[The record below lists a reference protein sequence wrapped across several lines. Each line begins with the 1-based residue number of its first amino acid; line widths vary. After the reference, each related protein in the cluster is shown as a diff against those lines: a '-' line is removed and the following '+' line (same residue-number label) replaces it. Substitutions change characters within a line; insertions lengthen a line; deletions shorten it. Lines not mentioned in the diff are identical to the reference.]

1 MKEKYFS
8 ISDVQA
14 FLACREKWDLSSPNR
29 QSLRHTA
36 TPRMYL
42 TQGSALHEA
51 IDANAK
57 QAGDRAVP
65 LEAAE
70 AFLTAEREAKV
81 EDIRKR
87 TGFAPWPAEMAEW
100 DEAAL
105 FTQKLI
111 AQYFDHY
118 GVDNPL
124 TDQGMEY
131 VATEVPFKIDI
142 SEWFPDRD
150 SDTTMYF
157 VGTFD
162 GIAADGHGNLWLVE
176 NKTYGQK
183 PDLTDLVVH
192 FQTTG
197 YAVAWEMLTGMPLAG
212 ALYNGVSKKL
222 VAEPRRLKDGSLSS
236 DKRQQTTYDKYV
248 KAMKADGIPLNHQ
261 KYQDILKKLKD
272 IEYQGD
278 DRFFYRESFYF
289 NETQVRTW
297 TEEFKAIVGEMA
309 NDPAIYRTVSF
320 KGCGP
325 QGADCWWRDICFA
338 KHTGQDVDQLIR
350 ERYSVGSYGTV
361 QAVDGHQAVRVSSI
375 AELKE
380 ALNEHV

>member
-1 MKEKYFS
+1 MTEKYFS
-8 ISDVQA
+8 VSDIQT
-14 FLACREKWDLSSPNR
+14 FLSCREKWDLSSPNR

-36 TPRMYL
+36 SPRMYL

-57 QAGDRAVP
+57 HPGSLAYP
-65 LEAAE
+65 MEAAG
-70 AFLTAEREAKV
+70 AFLAAERELKV
-81 EDIRKR
+81 EDIKRR

-100 DEAAL
+100 DEAAD
-105 FTQKLI
+105 FTEKLI
-111 AQYFDHY
+111 RQYFDHY

-124 TDQGMEY
+124 DNQGMEY
-131 VATEVPFKIDI
+131 IATEVPFKIRID
-142 SEWFPDRD
+142 DLVQLD
-150 SDTTMYF
+150 DAYF

-162 GIAADGHGNLWLVE
+162 GIARDGHDNLWLVE
-176 NKTYGQK
+176 NKSYGQK

-222 VAEPRRLKDGSLSS
+222 VAAPRRLKDGSLSS
-236 DKRQQTTYDKYV
+236 DKRQQTTYARFV
-248 KAMKADGIPLNHQ
+248 AAMKADGVPLNHP

-289 NETQVRTW
+289 NPVQTENWLNEFVKIVRT
-297 TEEFKAIVGEMA
+297 MA
-309 NDPAIYRTVSF
+309 NKPDIYRTVSF

-325 QGADCWWRDICFA
+325 QGADCWWRDVCFA
-338 KHTGQDVDQLIR
+338 KHTGQDVQMLLDQ
-350 ERYSVGSYGTV
+350 RYQVGAYGTFE
-361 QAVDGHQAVRVSSI
+361 AVDGHQAIQVSSI
-375 AELKE
+375 EELREALKE
-380 ALNEHV
+380 HV